1 MIRRRSLLRSAGLA
15 TRARASND
23 HGGLAVAEL
32 DCISRSAGPYR
43 FSRSCVEKT
52 TSPTIR
58 TWPCASSVPRVT
70 ARHRRQ
76 HEEELPQRAQDAG
89 WRRLVSCGMAWATPF
104 ASRPRRSRRETK
116 TLHMQGFHEADEGT
130 RTLDL
135 LHGKR
140 EGIHIVPAL
149 NPGLSWLSTIA
160 NRTSCFARWL
170 RVAGDFQRRAER
182 ETPSK
187 SGAFRI
193 LGEGKP

>member
-1 MIRRRSLLRSAGLA
+1 MAALRSRTLRRLRSPVALGIDDGGAQLTLHRGLADGFVWKRGSARRHHRQVEKDDWDFAKGAADRGGYDRVCSVIRRRSSLRSAGLA

-76 HEEELPQRAQDAG
+76 HEEELPQRARDAG
-89 WRRLVSCGMAWATPF
+89 G
-104 ASRPRRSRRETK
+104 
-116 TLHMQGFHEADEGT
+116 
-130 RTLDL
+130 
-135 LHGKR
+135 
-140 EGIHIVPAL
+140 
-149 NPGLSWLSTIA
+149 
-160 NRTSCFARWL
+160 
-170 RVAGDFQRRAER
+170 GD
-182 ETPSK
+182 
-187 SGAFRI
+187 
-193 LGEGKP
+193 